1 MIKRILAIGII
12 GMTLAACSQDKK
24 TTENTDEKQATT
36 TENAGT
42 TTTEEEKAAPVVMA
56 ISDSAGVYTQK
67 FILEKGQTYPFS
79 SRQKEI
85 QTIKDHTGK
94 SMSGTQ
100 EVVDERNIVV
110 ENFEN
115 GVYEL
120 TLNIVGKKMSSTAEG
135 KTVVVDTKAAAPK
148 EEQLK
153 NIWNINKVLA
163 GSKFTVKM
171 KENGEVISISGI
183 NDLYTKIEKAVSP
196 LIKDANAKKAFVE
209 QFKQGFNEKMI
220 KEEFSKGINILP
232 KKGVKIGESWTET
245 DNITPDGKVKSS
257 VTYTLAK
264 VENGIAEISIK
275 GGIPLKSEK
284 QTQQGVTATISIQGT
299 QQGNITVDQ
308 NTGWIKKSTL
318 NIKTTNKQ
326 SMTDGKQTESITQ
339 TSDSTITIN

>member
-12 GMTLAACSQDKK
+12 GMTLVACSQDKK
-24 TTENTDEKQATT
+24 STENTDKKSTTT
-36 TENAGT
+36 TENAGN

-67 FILEKGQTYPFS
+67 FVLEKGKTYPFS
-79 SRQKEI
+79 STQKEI

-183 NDLYTKIEKAVSP
+183 NDLYAKIEKAVSP
-196 LIKDANAKKAFVE
+196 LIKDAKAKKAFIE

-284 QTQQGVTATISIQGT
+284 QTQQG
-299 QQGNITVDQ
+299 NITIDQ
-308 NTGWIKKSTL
+308 NTGWIKKSSL

-326 SMTDGKQTESITQ
+326 SMTDGKRTESVTQ

>member
-1 MIKRILAIGII
+1 
-12 GMTLAACSQDKK
+12 
-24 TTENTDEKQATT
+24 
-36 TENAGT
+36 
-42 TTTEEEKAAPVVMA
+42 
-56 ISDSAGVYTQK
+56 
-67 FILEKGQTYPFS
+67 
-79 SRQKEI
+79 
-85 QTIKDHTGK
+85 
-94 SMSGTQ
+94 MSGTQ

-120 TLNIVGKKMSSTAEG
+120 TLNIVGKKMSSTADG
-135 KTVVVDTKAAAPK
+135 KTVVIDTKAAAPK

-299 QQGNITVDQ
+299 QQGNITIDQ

>member
-24 TTENTDEKQATT
+24 TTENTDKKQATT

-56 ISDSAGVYTQK
+56 ISDSAGVYKQK
-67 FILEKGQTYPFS
+67 FILEKGKTYPFS
-79 SRQKEI
+79 STQKEI

-120 TLNIVGKKMSSTAEG
+120 TLNIVGKKMSSTADG
-135 KTVVVDTKAAAPK
+135 KTVVIDTKAAAPK

-220 KEEFSKGINILP
+220 KEEFSKGINIYL
-232 KKGVKIGESWTET
+232 KKG
-245 DNITPDGKVKSS
+245 
-257 VTYTLAK
+257 
-264 VENGIAEISIK
+264 
-275 GGIPLKSEK
+275 
-284 QTQQGVTATISIQGT
+284 
-299 QQGNITVDQ
+299 
-308 NTGWIKKSTL
+308 
-318 NIKTTNKQ
+318 
-326 SMTDGKQTESITQ
+326 
-339 TSDSTITIN
+339 

>member
-24 TTENTDEKQATT
+24 STENTDKKQATT
-36 TENAGT
+36 TENTANA
-42 TTTEEEKAAPVVMA
+42 TTEEEKAAPVVMA

-67 FILEKGQTYPFS
+67 FVLEKGKTYPFS
-79 SRQKEI
+79 STQKEI
-85 QTIKDHTGK
+85 QTAKNHEGK
-94 SMSGTQ
+94 TMSITQ
-100 EVVDERNIVV
+100 EVVDERNVV
-110 ENFEN
+110 VGNFEN

-120 TLNIVGKKMSSTAEG
+120 TLNIVRKKMTSTAEG
-135 KTVVVDTKAAAPK
+135 KTVVIDTKAAAPK

-183 NDLYTKIEKAVSP
+183 NDLYAKIEKAVSP
-196 LIKDANAKKAFVE
+196 LIKDANAKKAFIE
-209 QFKQGFNEKMI
+209 QFKQGFNEKLI

-284 QTQQGVTATISIQGT
+284 QTQQG
-299 QQGNITVDQ
+299 NITIDQ

-326 SMTDGKQTESITQ
+326 SMTDGKQTESVTQ

>member
-12 GMTLAACSQDKK
+12 GMTLVACSQDKK
-24 TTENTDEKQATT
+24 TTENTDKKTTTT
-36 TENAGT
+36 TENAEK
-42 TTTEEEKAAPVVMA
+42 TTTEEEKTESVVMA

-67 FILEKGQTYPFS
+67 FVLEKGKTYPFS
-79 SRQKEI
+79 STQKEI

-100 EVVDERNIVV
+100 EVVDERNVVV

-171 KENGEVISISGI
+171 KENGKK
-183 NDLYTKIEKAVSP
+183 LWQKI
-196 LIKDANAKKAFVE
+196 
-209 QFKQGFNEKMI
+209 Q
-220 KEEFSKGINILP
+220 
-232 KKGVKIGESWTET
+232 
-245 DNITPDGKVKSS
+245 
-257 VTYTLAK
+257 
-264 VENGIAEISIK
+264 
-275 GGIPLKSEK
+275 
-284 QTQQGVTATISIQGT
+284 
-299 QQGNITVDQ
+299 
-308 NTGWIKKSTL
+308 
-318 NIKTTNKQ
+318 
-326 SMTDGKQTESITQ
+326 
-339 TSDSTITIN
+339 

>member
-12 GMTLAACSQDKK
+12 GMTLVACSQDKK
-24 TTENTDEKQATT
+24 TTENTDKKQTTT

-183 NDLYTKIEKAVSP
+183 NDLYAKIEKAVSP

-220 KEEFSKGINILP
+220 KEEFSK
-232 KKGVKIGESWTET
+232 
-245 DNITPDGKVKSS
+245 
-257 VTYTLAK
+257 
-264 VENGIAEISIK
+264 
-275 GGIPLKSEK
+275 
-284 QTQQGVTATISIQGT
+284 
-299 QQGNITVDQ
+299 
-308 NTGWIKKSTL
+308 
-318 NIKTTNKQ
+318 
-326 SMTDGKQTESITQ
+326 
-339 TSDSTITIN
+339 

>member
-24 TTENTDEKQATT
+24 STENTDKKQATT
-36 TENAGT
+36 TTENTANA
-42 TTTEEEKAAPVVMA
+42 TTEEEKAAPVVMA
-56 ISDSAGVYTQK
+56 ISDSAGVYKQK
-67 FILEKGQTYPFS
+67 FVLEKGKTYPFS
-79 SRQKEI
+79 STQKEI

-148 EEQLK
+148 EE
-153 NIWNINKVLA
+153 
-163 GSKFTVKM
+163 
-171 KENGEVISISGI
+171 EVISISGI
-183 NDLYTKIEKAVSP
+183 NDLYAKIEKAVSP
-196 LIKDANAKKAFVE
+196 LIKDAKAKKAFVE
-209 QFKQGFNEKMI
+209 QFKQGFNEKLI

-284 QTQQGVTATISIQGT
+284 QTQQGVTANISIEGT
-299 QQGNITVDQ
+299 QQGNITIDQ

-326 SMTDGKQTESITQ
+326 SMTDGKQTESVTQ